1 MKVGAIMTKILLND
15 LLSISEDL
23 VRVKLNQY
31 NGEEDPRE
39 LYKQNPDA
47 INNGWLL
54 WYSNRRYFPDVGKLA
69 ICLVYLGGD
78 SWLLTTVKRIKKILP
93 NVKNGIGY
101 EAEEIEQYQK
111 YYGRVIVKYHNTNR
125 TPVRFYEKIKNELE
139 VVEILNSQ
147 YMGDEFPGYDNIRL
161 SYDELANVIN
171 RHAGGW
177 FGALNNQ
184 KAVYLIT
191 DTSNGKL
198 YVGSA
203 TAKNGMLWSRWS
215 DYIANGHGGNKELIE
230 IVNDLAK
237 GFAYVK
243 KNFQYT
249 ILENFN
255 SKVDDSYILQ
265 REAWWKKVLRSKE
278 FGYNDN

>member
-1 MKVGAIMTKILLND
+1 MAKILLND
-15 LLSISEDL
+15 LLSINEDF

-39 LYKQNPDA
+39 LYKQNPDV
-47 INNGWLL
+47 INNVWLL
-54 WYSNRRYFPDVGKLA
+54 WRSNRRSFPYVGKLA
-69 ICLVYLGGD
+69 ICLVYIGGD
-78 SWLLTTVKRIKKILP
+78 SWLLTTVKRITKILP

-111 YYGRVIVKYHNTNR
+111 YYGRVIVKYHNTKR
-125 TPVRFYEKIKNELE
+125 TLVRDYENIKNELE

-215 DYIANGHGGNKELIE
+215 DYIANGHGGNKELVA
-230 IVNDLAK
+230 IVNDTAK
-237 GFAYVK
+237 GFEYIK
-243 KNFQYT
+243 NNFQYT
-249 ILENFN
+249 ALENFN

-265 REAWWKKVLRSKE
+265 REAWWKKVLCSRK
-278 FGYNDN
+278 FGYNSN

>member
-1 MKVGAIMTKILLND
+1 MSKILLND
-15 LLSISEDL
+15 LLKIHEDL
-23 VRVKLNQY
+23 VRVKFNIF
-31 NGEEDPRE
+31 NGTEEPIEVYKSDPKE
-39 LYKQNPDA
+39 
-47 INNGWLL
+47 INDIWLL
-54 WYSNRRYFPDVGKLA
+54 WRKETIYFPDIDKLA
-69 ICLVYLGGD
+69 ICLVRIGGD
-78 SWLLTTVKRIKKILP
+78 LWLLTTIKRITKILRH
-93 NVKNGIGY
+93 VKNGVAY
-101 EAEEIEQYQK
+101 EAEEVAEYKK
-111 YYGRVIVKYHNTNR
+111 YYGRVVVKYHKKSMTG
-125 TPVRFYEKIKNELE
+125 VRLFDKVKDELE

-147 YMGDEFPGYDNIRL
+147 YIGDEFPGYDNVRL
-161 SYDELANVIN
+161 SYEQLANVIN
-171 RHAGGW
+171 RNTGGW

-191 DTSNGKL
+191 DIYNGKL

-203 TAKNGMLWSRWS
+203 TAANGMLWSRWS
-215 DYIANGHGGNKELIE
+215 NYVADGHGGNKELVRIA
-230 IVNDLAK
+230 NDPEK
-237 GFAYVK
+237 GFAYIK

>member
-1 MKVGAIMTKILLND
+1 
-15 LLSISEDL
+15 
-23 VRVKLNQY
+23 
-31 NGEEDPRE
+31 
-39 LYKQNPDA
+39 YKQNPDA
-47 INNGWLL
+47 INNVWLL
-54 WYSNRRYFPDVGKLA
+54 WYSNRRYFPNVGKLA
-69 ICLVYLGGD
+69 ICLVYIGGD
-78 SWLLTTVKRIKKILP
+78 SWLLTTVKRITKILP

-125 TPVRFYEKIKNELE
+125 TPVRLYEKIKNKLE

-161 SYDELANVIN
+161 SYDELSNVIN

-215 DYIANGHGGNKELIE
+215 DYIANGHGGNKELVA
-230 IVNDLAK
+230 IVNDTAK
-237 GFAYVK
+237 GFEYIK
-243 KNFQYT
+243 NNFQYT
-249 ILENFN
+249 VLENFN
-255 SKVDDSYILQ
+255 SKVDDSYILS
-265 REAWWKKVLRSKE
+265 REAWWKKVFCSRK
-278 FGYNDN
+278 FGYNSN

>member
-1 MKVGAIMTKILLND
+1 MAKILLND
-15 LLSISEDL
+15 LLNINEDL

-47 INNGWLL
+47 INNVWLL

-78 SWLLTTVKRIKKILP
+78 LWLLTTIKRITKILP

-215 DYIANGHGGNKELIE
+215 DYIANGHGGNKELVA
-230 IVNDLAK
+230 IVNDAAK
-237 GFAYVK
+237 GFEYIK
-243 KNFQYT
+243 NNFQYT
-249 ILENFN
+249 VLENFN

-265 REAWWKKVLRSKE
+265 RESWWKKVLYSKE
-278 FGYNDN
+278 FGYNSN

>member
-1 MKVGAIMTKILLND
+1 M
-15 LLSISEDL
+15 
-23 VRVKLNQY
+23 
-31 NGEEDPRE
+31 
-39 LYKQNPDA
+39 
-47 INNGWLL
+47 
-54 WYSNRRYFPDVGKLA
+54 GKLA
-69 ICLVYLGGD
+69 ICLVYLGGN
-78 SWLLTTVKRIKKILP
+78 SWLLTTVKRITKILP

-125 TPVRFYEKIKNELE
+125 TPVRLYEKIKNKLE

-215 DYIANGHGGNKELIE
+215 DYIANGHGGNKELIA
-230 IVNDLAK
+230 IVNDTAK
-237 GFAYVK
+237 GFEYIK
-243 KNFQYT
+243 NNFQYT
-249 ILENFN
+249 VLENFN

-265 REAWWKKVLRSKE
+265 RESWWKKVLYSKE
-278 FGYNDN
+278 FGYNSN